1 MRSSIYSVFLQWK
14 QPLFK
19 QENIHLIAK
28 NVIAIAGLS
37 SVSEFEGLT
46 IVQSQGDAG
55 TIAASQPSLA
65 IAVLEGVQADTLD
78 SNSFAFA

>member
-1 MRSSIYSVFLQWK
+1 M
-14 QPLFK
+14 
-19 QENIHLIAK
+19 AK

-55 TIAASQPSLA
+55 TIAAS
-65 IAVLEGVQADTLD
+65 
-78 SNSFAFA
+78 